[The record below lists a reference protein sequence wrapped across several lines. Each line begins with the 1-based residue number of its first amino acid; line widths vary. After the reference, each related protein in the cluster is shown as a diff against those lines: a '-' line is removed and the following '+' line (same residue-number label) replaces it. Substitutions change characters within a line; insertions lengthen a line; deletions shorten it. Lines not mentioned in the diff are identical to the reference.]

1 MMEKRNFVTSTR
13 TPGGTSPSDVD
24 DIIEAGLSVMRGKMD
39 KRASDKKAGDR
50 MVKRAMAADEL
61 SDRGM

>member
-24 DIIEAGLSVMRGKMD
+24 DIIEAGMTAMRGKMN
-39 KRASDKKAGDR
+39 KRASDAKAKDR
-50 MVKRAMAADEL
+50 MVKKAMVADEL